1 MKNKIKVL
9 ALQLYGNW
17 IWNLQWMDLDNSEI
31 HLVDLEDNPVWRQKL
46 VDVRIAIENTERNWL
61 VESTLKIAENKARK
75 S

>member
-1 MKNKIKVL
+1 
-9 ALQLYGNW
+9 
-17 IWNLQWMDLDNSEI
+17 MDLDNSEI